1 MLHQFIHDNR
11 EEIIFRTRARIAERW
26 TPAPTEIDQDYI
38 PLFLNQMIETL
49 RSLLNAS
56 DELCASAAVHGGD
69 LRRLGFSVAQV
80 VHGYGDVCQVVTAL
94 AIERQAPISTDEFR
108 RFNHCLDEALAQAVS
123 EYGRQH
129 EHLVHKEGTE
139 RLGFLAHELRNLLST
154 ATLAFDAIKRGTVG
168 PTGSTSELL
177 GRSLI
182 GLRDLIDR
190 TLAEV
195 RLDARV
201 QKRETVRV
209 SEFIEEI
216 EIAAAVEAKFR
227 ELKLTVPKVDYDLKI
242 EVDRSLLTSA
252 VANLLQNAFK
262 FSHSHGNVVL
272 RVEATAERVAIEVED
287 DCGGLSTPN
296 PEELFR
302 PFEQRDQ
309 NRSGLGLGLSICR
322 QAVLANG
329 GDVRVRNLPG
339 KGCVFTIDLP
349 RAVSASEPA
358 SPTATERSQSSLG
371 NSIR

>member
-26 TPAPTEIDQDYI
+26 TLGPSEVDLEYFPR
-38 PLFLNQMIETL
+38 FLNQLIETL
-49 RSLLNAS
+49 RSLLNAN

-129 EHLVHKEGTE
+129 EYSVHKEGTE
-139 RLGFLAHELRNLLST
+139 RLGFLAHELRNMLST

-168 PTGSTSELL
+168 PTGSTGELL

-182 GLRDLIDR
+182 GLRNLIDR
-190 TLAEV
+190 ALVEV
-195 RLDARV
+195 RLDAHV
-201 QKRETVRV
+201 QTRESVRV
-209 SEFIEEI
+209 SAFIEEI

-227 ELKLTVPKVDYDLKI
+227 ELKLTVSTVDYDLKI
-242 EVDRSLLTSA
+242 EVDRSLLASA

-262 FSHSHGNVVL
+262 FSRPHGHVVL
-272 RVEATAERVAIEVED
+272 RVEATAQRVVIEVED

-309 NRSGLGLGLSICR
+309 DRSGLGLGLSICR
-322 QAVLANG
+322 QAVIANG

-349 RAVSASEPA
+349 RAVSSSEHDSPPA
-358 SPTATERSQSSLG
+358 PGRSQSSLG
-371 NSIR
+371 NSIK